1 MLPKLEV
8 PTYSLEVPSTDKK
21 LKFRPFLVKEEKVL
35 LMALESQDTKE
46 ILEAMKSIIRTCTY
60 EKFDVENSPLFD
72 LEYIFLKI
80 RSKSVGETSTIRV
93 KCNDGKNF
101 AQVDIPL
108 EEVNVQVEEDH
119 TNKIEITKNISVIMD
134 YPKIDVENVV
144 AEGQEVVSFF
154 NVIKQCI
161 WQIIDGETVHERADM
176 NDKDLDEFIGS
187 LTNQHFV
194 QFRKFFDTMPKLKYE
209 VKYKH
214 PKTDKE
220 ETKVL
225 EGMQSFF

>member
-35 LMALESQDTKE
+35 LMALESGDTKE
-46 ILEAMKSIIRTCTY
+46 MLRAMKDIIRTCTY

-80 RSKSVGETSTIRV
+80 RSKSVGETSAIRV
-93 KCNDGKNF
+93 KCKDGKNF
-101 AQVDIPL
+101 AQVEIPL

-119 TNKIEITKNISVIMD
+119 TNKIEITKDISVIMD
-134 YPKIDVENVV
+134 YPKIDIENVV
-144 AEGQEVVSFF
+144 EEGQEVASFF

-161 WQIIDGETVHERADM
+161 YQVIDGETVHERADM
-176 NDKDLDEFIGS
+176 EDKDLDDFIGS
-187 LTNQHFV
+187 LTNKHLT

-214 PKTDKE
+214 PKTDKF

>member
-46 ILEAMKSIIRTCTY
+46 ILEAMKNIIRTCTY

-108 EEVNVQVEEDH
+108 DEVNVQVEEDH
-119 TNKIEITKNISVIMD
+119 TNKIEINKDISVIMD
-134 YPKIDVENVV
+134 YPKIDVQNVV
-144 AEGQEVVSFF
+144 EEGQEVVSFF

-161 WQIIDGETVHERADM
+161 YQVIDGDTVHEKVDM
-176 NDKDLDEFIGS
+176 EDKDLDDFIGS
-187 LTNQHFV
+187 LTNKHLV

-214 PKTDKE
+214 PKTNKE

>member
-46 ILEAMKSIIRTCTY
+46 ILEAMKNIIRTCTY
-60 EKFDVENSPLFD
+60 DKFDVENSPLFD

-108 EEVNVQVEEDH
+108 DEVNVQVEEDH
-119 TNKIEITKNISVIMD
+119 TNKIEINKDISVIMD
-134 YPKIDVENVV
+134 YPKIDVQIVV
-144 AEGQEVVSFF
+144 EEGQEVVSFF

-161 WQIIDGETVHERADM
+161 YQVIDGDTVHEKVDM
-176 NDKDLDEFIGS
+176 EDKDLDDFIGS
-187 LTNQHFV
+187 LTNKHLV

-209 VKYKH
+209 VK
-214 PKTDKE
+214 
-220 ETKVL
+220 
-225 EGMQSFF
+225 

>member
-46 ILEAMKSIIRTCTY
+46 ILEAMKNIIRTCTY
-60 EKFDVENSPLFD
+60 DKFDVENSPLFD

-108 EEVNVQVEEDH
+108 DEVNVQVEEDH
-119 TNKIEITKNISVIMD
+119 TNKIEINKDISVIMD
-134 YPKIDVENVV
+134 YPKIDVQNVV
-144 AEGQEVVSFF
+144 EEGQEVVSFF

-161 WQIIDGETVHERADM
+161 YQVIDGDTVHEKVDM
-176 NDKDLDEFIGS
+176 EDKDLDDFIGS
-187 LTNQHFV
+187 LTNKHLV

>member
-93 KCNDGKNF
+93 RCNDGKNF

-108 EEVNVQVEEDH
+108 DEVNVQVEEDH
-119 TNKIEITKNISVIMD
+119 TNKIEINKDISVIMD
-134 YPKIDVENVV
+134 YPKIDVQNVV
-144 AEGQEVVSFF
+144 EEGQEVVSFF
-154 NVIKQCI
+154 L
-161 WQIIDGETVHERADM
+161 
-176 NDKDLDEFIGS
+176 LDT
-187 LTNQHFV
+187 LHT
-194 QFRKFFDTMPKLKYE
+194 
-209 VKYKH
+209 
-214 PKTDKE
+214 
-220 ETKVL
+220 
-225 EGMQSFF
+225 

>member
-46 ILEAMKSIIRTCTY
+46 ILEAMKNIIRTCTY

-108 EEVNVQVEEDH
+108 DEVNVQVEEDH
-119 TNKIEITKNISVIMD
+119 TNKIEINKDISVIMD
-134 YPKIDVENVV
+134 YPKIDVQNVV
-144 AEGQEVVSFF
+144 EEGQEVVSFF

-161 WQIIDGETVHERADM
+161 YQVIDGDTVHEKVDM
-176 NDKDLDEFIGS
+176 EDKDLDDFIGS
-187 LTNQHFV
+187 LTNKHLV

-214 PKTDKE
+214 PKTDKF